1 VFSLPRTRFERV
13 TCCLGGGHPTYIGD
27 LESISGGDQAPDVHF
42 FIYAIW
48 LAANWCKFG
57 VSGVGD
63 WKNMVNWGNG
73 PGWA

>member
-1 VFSLPRTRFERV
+1 
-13 TCCLGGGHPTYIGD
+13 